1 MKTILFAFQLQQIG
15 NKTECGLLGFV
26 LKLGGSYEEYRKQ
39 FPEEDLVK
47 VTQTFGFRKVCTEQR
62 ES

>member
-1 MKTILFAFQLQQIG
+1 MTQLG

-26 LKLGGSYEEYRKQ
+26 LHLGGSYEEYRKL

-47 VTQTFGFRKVCTEQR
+47 VRNSLTFKVFFLVYV
-62 ES
+62 